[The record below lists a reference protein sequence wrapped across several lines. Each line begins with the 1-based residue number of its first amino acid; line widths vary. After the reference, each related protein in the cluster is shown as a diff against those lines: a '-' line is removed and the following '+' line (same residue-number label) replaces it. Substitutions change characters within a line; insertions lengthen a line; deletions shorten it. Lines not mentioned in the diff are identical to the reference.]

1 MYFNYRYRPKKDI
14 PDYMKRY
21 GEFDE
26 IIRLSKIDF
35 LIFLIISLLSV
46 FLSFLLANFFVMF
59 NFTPLKSLLLSIIPG
74 VLFLIYHTIKRNQEM
89 KSKKYWSY
97 IYVSA
102 LFIFD
107 CFCFFLPIIIR
118 LFIII

>member
-59 NFTPLKSLLLSIIPG
+59 NFTSLKSLLLSIIPG

-107 CFCFFLPIIIR
+107 CLCFFSPIIIR